1 MPSTQGKGLNIFGL
15 LSRDNTFRCT
25 TTQGQINSAFII
37 RELETLAFSI
47 RKRTVVVLDN
57 ARVHTSKTF
66 QERREAWEKRGLFI
80 FYLPPY
86 SPHLNLIE
94 ILWRKLKYD
103 WLRPADYLAQ
113 DHLFYAV
120 TQILAAIGNSLS
132 INFAK
137 SMNSSN

>member
-94 ILWRKLKYD
+94 IL
-103 WLRPADYLAQ
+103 
-113 DHLFYAV
+113 
-120 TQILAAIGNSLS
+120 
-132 INFAK
+132 
-137 SMNSSN
+137 